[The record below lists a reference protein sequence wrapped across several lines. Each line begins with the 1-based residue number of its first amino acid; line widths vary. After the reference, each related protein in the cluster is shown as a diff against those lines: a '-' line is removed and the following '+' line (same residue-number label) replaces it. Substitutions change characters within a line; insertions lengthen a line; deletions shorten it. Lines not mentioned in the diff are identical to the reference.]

1 MFSTYRYGGFF
12 RLSVF
17 GFLFFSPDAFPGCR
31 AAEPLRHVARR
42 LSVRTPVDERL
53 LRWGGRQGLLARDER
68 HVLPRLPRPAELVRR
83 EGEQLHQHHGRSLER
98 LAPGRSVRRESSG
111 GSERVQGCHLLLVA
125 PFHPRRNAFCFPST
139 SLPTGRG
146 ADEGALAT
154 DPTAGNFTYTVE
166 GDNWRWVPTDV
177 CNQTVVSCMWTV
189 PRDFRGTGSYVV
201 VAVREAAAALPAYT
215 ATSGPF
221 TIVAS
226 GDPTASAAATGIG
239 PPGSSGPS
247 GSSKL
252 PAETAVAPPAA
263 ADGRGISTGAA
274 VGISCGAVV
283 VLLGLAGLLWFLW
296 RRRKGTLGAAAK
308 ARAPGRENGYEK
320 PELDGRAVVA
330 AREEAGVEIDRR
342 PVHVVELDGQQTWD
356 KEGVAA
362 ETHEAK
368 SNVHVK
374 SSSSAA
380 ELESG

>member
-111 GSERVQGCHLLLVA
+111 GSERVQGCHLL
-125 PFHPRRNAFCFPST
+125 
-139 SLPTGRG
+139 
-146 ADEGALAT
+146 
-154 DPTAGNFTYTVE
+154 NFTYTVE